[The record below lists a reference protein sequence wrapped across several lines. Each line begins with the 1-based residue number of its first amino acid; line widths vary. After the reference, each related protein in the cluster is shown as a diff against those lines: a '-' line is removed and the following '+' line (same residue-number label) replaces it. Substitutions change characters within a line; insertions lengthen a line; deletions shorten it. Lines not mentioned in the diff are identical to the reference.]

1 MELHRHPGFVEI
13 DYPEFFSR
21 DPRLDNFS
29 RIVTAQQ
36 PGTHNLLLNLT
47 GGRGK
52 PAQRDDSE
60 VRHFVRGMIDAFE
73 SLSDSVELIAILVRK
88 DQQEAVRPYVRELE
102 LLSYDAQFFTD
113 RSRASG
119 WLTARY

>member
-29 RIVTAQQ
+29 RIVTVRQ
-36 PGTHNLLLNLT
+36 PGTHNLLLNLA
-47 GGRGK
+47 GGRGE
-52 PAQRDDSE
+52 PAKRDDSE
-60 VRHFVRGMIDAFE
+60 VRHFVRSMNDAFE
-73 SLSDSVELIAILVRK
+73 SLSDSVELIAILARR
-88 DQQEAVRPYVRELE
+88 DQQAAAEPFVRELE
-102 LLSYDAQFFTD
+102 SLGYEARLFTD
-113 RSRASG
+113 RNRASG